1 MKAHEF
7 LAHTG
12 MDGQLIL
19 PIEAQERL
27 PKNQLVRV
35 LVLVDDFASGLAGPT
50 DPFQQNLTETQETET
65 QEHLQ
70 EDSLWLESP
79 TIPYD
84 GI

>member
-19 PIEAQERL
+19 PKEAQERL
-27 PKNQLVRV
+27 PKNRIVRV
-35 LVLVDDFASGLAGPT
+35 LVLVDDLESGPMDPT
-50 DPFQQNLTETQETET
+50 DPFQRKLTEPHEPPD
-65 QEHLQ
+65 